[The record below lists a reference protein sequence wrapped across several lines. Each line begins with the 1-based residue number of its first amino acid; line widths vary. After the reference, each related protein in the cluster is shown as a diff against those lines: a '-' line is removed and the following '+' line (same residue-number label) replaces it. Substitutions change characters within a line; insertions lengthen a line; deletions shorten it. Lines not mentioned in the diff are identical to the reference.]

1 MNLCTYIFLVSSGFS
16 SENNSSYNDE
26 SDRLSESE
34 KVSSIMIENMSR
46 FLNINLKND
55 DLLQKSLASH
65 VRPMLN
71 RLRYDIQIKTR
82 C

>member
-1 MNLCTYIFLVSSGFS
+1 MKLCTYIFLVSSGFS

>member
-34 KVSSIMIENMSR
+34 KVSSIMIENMSQ

-55 DLLQKSLASH
+55 DLLQK
-65 VRPMLN
+65 V
-71 RLRYDIQIKTR
+71 
-82 C
+82 